1 MTRAR
6 QQLVLFDCA
15 AERSTFVDEVL
26 SGLPGHRKRHDAE
39 PAGRRTPP
47 PAARAPLP
55 PVDVDSITAV
65 GAHVR
70 HAVFGPGTV
79 ESVAGRRVTVRFTA
93 GPRTLDAQVVAE
105 RHLMWAERNERS
117 LPPLGGGARGR
128 MRGKSPDITR

>member
-1 MTRAR
+1 MRCCP
-6 QQLVLFDCA
+6 VC
-15 AERSTFVDEVL
+15 
-26 SGLPGHRKRHDAE
+26 
-39 PAGRRTPP
+39 PATANATTPSPRPPHTP

-105 RHLMWAERNERS
+105 RHLMWAE
-117 LPPLGGGARGR
+117 
-128 MRGKSPDITR
+128 

>member
-1 MTRAR
+1 MTARRSARPLWMRCCPVCPATANATTPSPRA
-6 QQLVLFDCA
+6 A
-15 AERSTFVDEVL
+15 A
-26 SGLPGHRKRHDAE
+26 H
-39 PAGRRTPP
+39 PARGTR
-47 PAARAPLP
+47 PLP

-105 RHLMWAERNERS
+105 RHLMWAE
-117 LPPLGGGARGR
+117 
-128 MRGKSPDITR
+128 